1 MGGKGGDMKKIKLL
15 VSVLLLAGILSAS
28 DAPLWAAEGIIH
40 KVVAQ
45 GNYCHL
51 KFPAIQKRTLYSGR
65 PVLKDASEGDIVDFH
80 GPCNYDPLGP
90 EEVMRQR
97 ADLVWERNRLVD
109 GR

>member
-1 MGGKGGDMKKIKLL
+1 MKLKIIF
-15 VSVLLLAGILSAS
+15 SFLLAAGALSLSLPVWAQGILYKKAVDAS
-28 DAPLWAAEGIIH
+28 
-40 KVVAQ
+40 

-97 ADLVWERNRLVD
+97 AELVWERNRLVD

>member
-1 MGGKGGDMKKIKLL
+1 MNLRNL
-15 VSVLLLAGILSAS
+15 FSLLLFAGALNLSL
-28 DAPLWAAEGIIH
+28 PGWAAQAVIYR
-40 KVVAQ
+40 KAVDAA

-51 KFPAIQKRTLYSGR
+51 KFPAIQKKTLYSGR
-65 PVLKDASEGDIVDFH
+65 PVLKDTSEGDIVDFY

>member
-1 MGGKGGDMKKIKLL
+1 MNKRILL
-15 VSVLLLAGILSAS
+15 TLLLIGSVSGL
-28 DAPLWAAEGIIH
+28 APLWAAQGIIYRS
-40 KVVAQ
+40 A
-45 GNYCHL
+45 GPSDNYCHL
-51 KFPAIQKRTLYSGR
+51 KFPAIQKKTLYSGR
-65 PVLKDASEGDIVDFH
+65 PVLKDTSEGDIVDFY